1 MVHSAYQAYREA
13 TKTGQVFGA
22 NPNETNSA
30 REKALGNAWS
40 ALTALE
46 RKGWKPE
53 PCTKAARPEE
63 KARTPEPR
71 TKPSSSSSTGTL
83 MARRVTNDA
92 PHEAAAA
99 KTPTSAT
106 RTVIVPHEAAA
117 AKTPTSATRTVI
129 VPTRTVIAQRVTSSP
144 LKRVRIVLP
153 SPLPVAPPS
162 LVTPCHHLLA
172 ASVKLDLFSEVVASP
187 TPLSTVCEWTTLL
200 DALSTHTKA
209 ESEDL
214 AMGIVV
220 DEALANLHELEVTG
234 LALDE
239 PPEGWERAAHLGV
252 PPEGW
257 ELAACLD
264 VLTTTE
270 STLLDF

>member
-71 TKPSSSSSTGTL
+71 TNPSSSSSTGTL

-92 PHEAAAA
+92 
-99 KTPTSAT
+99 
-106 RTVIVPHEAAA
+106 PHEAAA